1 MGNVICF
8 LNNKGGVAKTISAF
22 NVGILWSMIGK
33 KVLFIDLDSQANLT
47 RMVSSYDNRY
57 ESGIWNNTI
66 EDSFLIGPKL
76 NPLPILPSRYEN
88 VDFVPADL
96 KLSNF

>member
-76 NPLPILPSRYEN
+76 KPL
-88 VDFVPADL
+88 
-96 KLSNF
+96 

>member
-33 KVLFIDLDSQANLT
+33 KVLFIYLDSQANLT

-57 ESGIWNNTI
+57 
-66 EDSFLIGPKL
+66 
-76 NPLPILPSRYEN
+76 
-88 VDFVPADL
+88 
-96 KLSNF
+96 